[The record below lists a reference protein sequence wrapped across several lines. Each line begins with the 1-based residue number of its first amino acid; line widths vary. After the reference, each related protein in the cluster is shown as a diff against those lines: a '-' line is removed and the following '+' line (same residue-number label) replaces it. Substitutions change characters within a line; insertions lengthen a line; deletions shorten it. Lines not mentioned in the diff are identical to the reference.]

1 MNAKQLEINKNSS
14 ANNATKESKTG
25 EGSKR
30 KASHLFKSREIS
42 MEKYKILMKP
52 QNAQQADLDA
62 SPYSEMSP
70 QPNHFAFNQNEIL
83 NNESKES
90 SP

>member
-1 MNAKQLEINKNSS
+1 
-14 ANNATKESKTG
+14 
-25 EGSKR
+25 
-30 KASHLFKSREIS
+30 